1 VILPQIL
8 VENARLHGSR
18 PAILDDERNFT
29 WSEFA
34 DRVARAAGLLQDMGL
49 APGDRFALIMRNGF
63 RNAELLWAGYWAGV
77 VPVPINWRLNPRE
90 MAAILEDSGCKLI
103 ALAGEFLPLLDSP
116 TLGMWTGRTLTVE
129 ALPGDAGQYEARIA
143 AAAAVPVHPSS
154 ESDDA
159 ILLYTSG
166 TTGSGKGVRLTHR
179 NIISDAW
186 QNGLALGIRPYDIYM
201 HVAPM
206 FHSADLNGT
215 ICFLLGCGHVY
226 VAQFSPAGVFATIA
240 RHRPTVTNLVPTM
253 VKMMAEDESATRFD
267 LSSLRLIY
275 YGSSPMP
282 MEWLRAARERFPR
295 ADWYQ
300 GYGLTE
306 TSPILTV
313 MDHECHMRCFESG
326 DFTMLKSVGTPVAG
340 VQMRIVDDG
349 DRPLACGETGEVI
362 VRGPNVS
369 PGYYRRDA
377 ENAQAFRGG
386 WFHTGDVG
394 RLDENGFLFLVD
406 RKKDVIITGGENVYS
421 TEVEAALFRH
431 SGVAEAAVI
440 GVPDDK
446 YGEALFAVIAP
457 RAGVTLTVEDVVRHC
472 REHIAGFKIPRHVV
486 FVDALPRT
494 ALGKVQKNVLRQTY
508 GAGGLRPAAP
518 S

>member
-1 VILPQIL
+1 
-8 VENARLHGSR
+8 
-18 PAILDDERNFT
+18 
-29 WSEFA
+29 
-34 DRVARAAGLLQDMGL
+34 
-49 APGDRFALIMRNGF
+49 
-63 RNAELLWAGYWAGV
+63 
-77 VPVPINWRLNPRE
+77 
-90 MAAILEDSGCKLI
+90 
-103 ALAGEFLPLLDSP
+103 
-116 TLGMWTGRTLTVE
+116 
-129 ALPGDAGQYEARIA
+129 
-143 AAAAVPVHPSS
+143 
-154 ESDDA
+154 
-159 ILLYTSG
+159 
-166 TTGSGKGVRLTHR
+166 
-179 NIISDAW
+179 
-186 QNGLALGIRPYDIYM
+186 M

-457 RAGVTLTVEDVVRHC
+457 RAGVTLTAEDVVRHC

-508 GAGGLRPAAP
+508 GAGGLGPAAP

>member
-1 VILPQIL
+1 MILPDVL
-8 VENARLHGSR
+8 AENARLRGSR
-18 PAILDDERNFT
+18 PAILDDEGTFT
-29 WSEFA
+29 WTKFA
-34 DRVARAAGLLQDMGL
+34 DRVARAAGLLRNMGL
-49 APGDRFALIMRNGF
+49 APGERFALIMRNGF

-90 MAAILEDSGCKLI
+90 MAAILEDSGCKFI

-116 TLGMWTGRTLTVE
+116 ALAMWTGRTLTVE
-129 ALPGDAGQYEARIA
+129 ALPGDAAQYEARMRATA
-143 AAAAVPVHPSS
+143 AIPIHPSA

-179 NIISDAW
+179 NVISDAW

-226 VAQFSPAGVFATIA
+226 VAQFSPAGVFATIQ
-240 RHRPTVTNLVPTM
+240 RHRPTITNLVPTM
-253 VKMMAEDESATRFD
+253 VKMMAEDESAARFD

-282 MEWLRAARERFPR
+282 IEWLRAARERFPR
-295 ADWYQ
+295 TAWYQ

-313 MDHECHMRCFESG
+313 MDDECHVRCFESG
-326 DFTMLKSVGTPVAG
+326 DFALLKSVGTPVAG
-340 VQMRIVDDG
+340 VQMRIVDDS
-349 DRPLACGETGEVI
+349 DRSLASGETGEVI

-369 PGYYRRDA
+369 PGYYKRDA
-377 ENAQAFRGG
+377 ENARAFRDG
-386 WFHTGDVG
+386 WFHTGDIG
-394 RLDENGFLFLVD
+394 RLDEDGFLFLVD

-421 TEVEAALFRH
+421 TEVEAAIFRH
-431 SGVAEAAVI
+431 PGVAEAAVI
-440 GVPDDK
+440 GVRDDK
-446 YGEALFAVIAP
+446 YGEALLAVVAP
-457 RAGVTLTVEDVVRHC
+457 RPGVVLEAEDIVRHC
-472 REHIAGFKIPRHVV
+472 REHIAGFKIPRQVV

-508 GAGGLRPAAP
+508 GAGASTARA
-518 S
+518 